1 MFDIFFFVIVLFF
14 IYKIIVLELFF
25 LDFFNLNI
33 MEIVY
38 IMVKERLEGMSSEN
52 VLLVELLRSFV
63 VVYMVKR

>member
-25 LDFFNLNI
+25 FNFFNLNI

-63 VVYMVKR
+63 AVYMVKR

>member
-25 LDFFNLNI
+25 FNFFNLNI